1 MSSVQIQTVA
11 QEMRL
16 QGGAVLGPVTLA
28 YETYGT
34 LNAKKDNAILIC
46 HALSG
51 DSHVAAHPAVPGQKP
66 GWWETAVGPGKAFDT
81 DRHFVICSNVL
92 GSCYGTTGPSSIDPQ
107 TGHPYGLSF
116 PIVTVAD
123 MVEAQRLLLDALGI
137 DQLLAGAG
145 GSLGGMQALQWSV
158 AYPERVR
165 SAIVLASTARGSA
178 QSIALNEL
186 ARQAIYADA
195 NWDRGS
201 YYGRIPPHSG
211 LALARMV
218 GHVTYLSEASMKAKF
233 GRRLRHREDY
243 GFGFAPEFQIE
254 TYLQHQGHRF
264 TERFDANALLYVTKA
279 IDYFDLAYGR
289 TSLAEAFR
297 GVASRFLVVSFSSD
311 WLYPPAQSKEL
322 VRALLQND
330 VDASYVEVQSDYGH
344 DAFLLE
350 IERLTGLTQDFLAQT
365 AENRVQE
372 RRHRLSAFAQGAGI

>member
-1 MSSVQIQTVA
+1 MSSVQIQPVA

-51 DSHVAAHPAVPGQKP
+51 DAHVAAHPEVPEQKP
-66 GWWETAVGPGKAFDT
+66 GWWEAAVGPGKAFDT
-81 DRHFVICSNVL
+81 DRYFVVCSNVI
-92 GSCYGTTGPSSIDPQ
+92 GSCYGSTGPASVDPR
-107 TGHPYGLSF
+107 TGRPYGLSF

-123 MVEAQRLLLDALGI
+123 MVEAQRLLVDALGI
-137 DQLLAGAG
+137 DRLLAVAG

-165 SAIVLASTARGSA
+165 SAFVLAATASSSA

-201 YYGRIPPHSG
+201 YYGRIPPHAG

-264 TERFDANALLYVTKA
+264 TERFDANSLLYVTKA

-297 GVASRFLVVSFSSD
+297 GVAARFLVVSFSSD
-311 WLYPPAQSKEL
+311 WLYPPAQSQEL

-330 VDASYVEVQSDYGH
+330 VEATYVEVRSDYGH

-350 IERLTGLTQDFLAQT
+350 IERLTGLMQDFLAQT
-365 AENRVQE
+365 AENRIQE
-372 RRHRLSAFAQGAGI
+372 RRHRRPAFAQGAGI

>member
-51 DSHVAAHPAVPGQKP
+51 DSHVAAHPDVPGQKP

-116 PIVTVAD
+116 PIVTVSD

-137 DQLLAGAG
+137 DQLLAVAG

-201 YYGRIPPHSG
+201 YYGRIPPHAG

-218 GHVTYLSEASMKAKF
+218 GHVTYLSETSMKAKF

-243 GFGFAPEFQIE
+243 GFGFSPEFQIE

-264 TERFDANALLYVTKA
+264 TERFDANSLLYLTKA
-279 IDYFDLAYGR
+279 IDYFDLSFGLP
-289 TSLAEAFR
+289 TLAEAFR
-297 GVASRFLVVSFSSD
+297 NAAARFLVVSFSSD
-311 WLYPPAQSKEL
+311 WLYPPAQSEEL
-322 VRALLQND
+322 VRALLQNGI
-330 VDASYVEVQSDYGH
+330 DATHVEIQSDYVKTAFEGYVAQVTKMGELFSAIAK
-344 DAFLLE
+344 DAYKPFE
-350 IERLTGLTQDFLAQT
+350 GIVAKSVPT
-365 AENRVQE
+365 A
-372 RRHRLSAFAQGAGI
+372 AK

>member
-34 LNAKKDNAILIC
+34 LNAKKDNAIVIC

-51 DSHVAAHPAVPGQKP
+51 DSHVAAHPDVPGQKL
-66 GWWETAVGPGKAFDT
+66 GWWESAVGPGKAFDT
-81 DRHFVICSNVL
+81 DRYFVICSNVL
-92 GSCYGTTGPSSIDPQ
+92 GSCYGSTGPSSIDPQ

-116 PIVTVAD
+116 PIVTVSD
-123 MVEAQRLLLDALGI
+123 MVEAQRVLLDALGI
-137 DQLLAGAG
+137 DQLLAVVG

-165 SAIVLASTARGSA
+165 SAIVLASTARSSA
-178 QSIALNEL
+178 QSIALNEV

-195 NWDRGS
+195 NWDRGG

-233 GRRLRHREDY
+233 GRRLRNREEY

-254 TYLQHQGHRF
+254 SYLQHQGHRF
-264 TERFDANALLYVTKA
+264 TERFDANSLLYITKA
-279 IDYFDLAYGR
+279 IDYFDLSFGLP
-289 TSLAEAFR
+289 SLAEAFR
-297 GVASRFLVVSFSSD
+297 AAAARFLVVSFSSD

-322 VRALLQND
+322 VRALLQNGI
-330 VDASYVEVQSDYGH
+330 DATYVEIQSDYGH

-350 IERLTGLTQDFLAQT
+350 IDRLAGLTQDFLAQT
-365 AENRVQE
+365 AEDRFRAKF
-372 RRHRLSAFAQGAGI
+372 RRAQAYAQGSGI

>member
-1 MSSVQIQTVA
+1 MSSVQNQTVA
-11 QEMRL
+11 QELRL

-51 DSHVAAHPAVPGQKP
+51 DAHVAAHPDMPGQKP
-66 GWWETAVGPGKAFDT
+66 GWWEAAVGPGKAFDT
-81 DRHFVICSNVL
+81 DRYFVVCSNVI
-92 GSCYGTTGPSSIDPQ
+92 GSCYGSTGPASIDPR
-107 TGHPYGLSF
+107 TGYPYGLTF

-123 MVEAQRLLLDALGI
+123 MVDAQRLLVDALGI
-137 DQLLAGAG
+137 EKMLAVAG

-165 SAIVLASTARGSA
+165 SAIVLAATARGSA

-201 YYGRIPPHSG
+201 YYGRIPPHAG

-233 GRRLRHREDY
+233 GRRLRYREDY
-243 GFGFAPEFQIE
+243 RFGFAPEFQIE

-264 TERFDANALLYVTKA
+264 TERFDANSLLYVTKA
-279 IDYFDLAYGR
+279 IDYFDLTYGR
-289 TSLAEAFR
+289 KSLAEAFR

-311 WLYPPAQSKEL
+311 WLYPPAQSQEL

-365 AENRVQE
+365 AENRIQE
-372 RRHRLSAFAQGAGI
+372 SRHRLPAFAQGAGI

>member
-1 MSSVQIQTVA
+1 MKAAGTRLLA
-11 QEMRL
+11 RELRL
-16 QGGAVLGPVTLA
+16 QSGAVLGPVALA
-28 YETYGT
+28 YETYGA
-34 LNAKKDNAILIC
+34 LSEKRDNAILIC

-51 DSHVAAHPAVPGQKP
+51 DAHVAAHAGAADDPP
-66 GWWETAVGPGKAFDT
+66 GWWEAAVGSGKAFDT
-81 DRHFVICSNVL
+81 DRYFVVCSNVV
-92 GSCYGTTGPSSIDPQ
+92 GSCYGSTGPASIDPR
-107 TGHPYGLSF
+107 TGRPYGLSF

-137 DQLLAGAG
+137 DRLLAVAG

-158 AYPERVR
+158 AYPKRIR
-165 SAIVLASTARGSA
+165 SAIVLAATASSSA

-201 YYGRIPPHSG
+201 YYGRIPPQTG

-264 TERFDANALLYVTKA
+264 TERFDANALLYLTKA

-297 GVASRFLVVSFSSD
+297 GVAARFLVVSFSSD

-330 VDASYVEVQSDYGH
+330 VDATYVEVRSDYGH

-350 IERLTGLTQDFLAQT
+350 IERLTGLTRDFLAQT
-365 AENRVQE
+365 SENRIQE
-372 RRHRLSAFAQGAGI
+372 RRHRLPAFAQGAGI